1 MTEQDEGTVS
11 CIGVA
16 IPYFEGAKSFYG
28 SLFGWTFG
36 NEYPNTAGRFFGA
49 GIPGNAHASDQ
60 RCGFVIYFRTS
71 DLAAAGAQV
80 QALGGTVGPVV
91 PLPGAGKLQLCRDN
105 QGVEFGLHEPER

>member
-11 CIGVA
+11 FIGMA
-16 IPYFEGAKSFYG
+16 IPDFAGAKSFYG

-36 NEYPNTAGRFFGA
+36 NEYPNTAGRFYGA
-49 GIPGNAHASDQ
+49 GVPGNAHASDQ
-60 RCGFVIYFRTS
+60 RRRFVTYFRTR
-71 DLAAAGAQV
+71 DLAAAAARV

-91 PLPGAGKLQLCRDN
+91 PVPNAGKLQLCCDN

>member
-1 MTEQDEGTVS
+1 MS
-11 CIGVA
+11 FIAMA
-16 IPYFEGAKSFYG
+16 IPHFDGAKAFYG

-36 NEYPNTAGRFFGA
+36 NEYPNTAGRLCGA

-60 RCGFVIYFRTS
+60 RCGFVIYFRTR
-71 DLAAAGAQV
+71 DLAAAAARV

-105 QGVEFGLHEPER
+105 QDVEFGLHQPEG